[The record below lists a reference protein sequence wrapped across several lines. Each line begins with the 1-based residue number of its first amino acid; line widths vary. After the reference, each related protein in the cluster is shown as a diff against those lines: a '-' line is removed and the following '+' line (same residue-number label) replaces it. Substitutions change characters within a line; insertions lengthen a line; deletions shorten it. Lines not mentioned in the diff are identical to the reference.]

1 MKSSKR
7 YIALVHTYSPRAKE
21 LLGSTKSPGPQI
33 GTKRRV
39 ELDLYVNRD
48 GVSLWAN
55 VVQRIRHAADLENSL
70 KRKKIALS
78 EVEVLAVS
86 VS

>member
-1 MKSSKR
+1 M
-7 YIALVHTYSPRAKE
+7 HTCSPRAEE
-21 LLGSTKSPGPQI
+21 LFGSTNSSGPQV

-48 GVSLWAN
+48 GLVSLWAN

-70 KRKKIALS
+70 KRKKVGLS
-78 EVEVLAVS
+78 EIEVLAVS
-86 VS
+86 VSCIIL